1 MKIGISLNNV
11 LRAYFHQIEDVYDK
25 YFPAEEEEGEE
36 IKEGDFVKNEDKGLH
51 IKDYNLEKWI
61 QFPEEEV
68 VQGEMEFNPEFDED
82 NFMKSDETTEVVKKT
97 HQVTLEEFM
106 YERCTLEIFGYAEEM
121 GNAMEVINNLILEYP
136 NIEFVIMSR
145 ELGLSIPSTYFFLSK
160 TSCMCQNIKFVTD
173 NKEHWEHVDIMVTD
187 HPDILNSK
195 PEGKGSIKVNWP
207 HNKDTNSD
215 WSIDSVHELP
225 EKLKEMLS

>member
-25 YFPAEEEEGEE
+25 YFPGDEE
-36 IKEGDFVKNEDKGLH
+36 DEDYDGLH
-51 IKDYNLEKWI
+51 IKDYDLEKWV

-68 VQGEMEFNPEFDED
+68 TQGEMEFNPEFDED
-82 NFMKSDETTEVVKKT
+82 SFMKSDETTEVVKKT

-106 YERCTLEIFGYAEEM
+106 YERCTLEIFGYAEEI
-121 GNAMEVINNLILEYP
+121 GNAMEVINNLMLEYP
-136 NIEFVIMSR
+136 NIEFIIMSR

-160 TSCMCQNIKFVTD
+160 TSCMCQNVRFVTD
-173 NKEHWEHVDIMVTD
+173 NKDHWEHVDIMVTD

-207 HNKDTNSD
+207 HNENSNSD
-215 WSIDSVHELP
+215 WSIDSIHELP
-225 EKLKEMLS
+225 QKLKEMLG